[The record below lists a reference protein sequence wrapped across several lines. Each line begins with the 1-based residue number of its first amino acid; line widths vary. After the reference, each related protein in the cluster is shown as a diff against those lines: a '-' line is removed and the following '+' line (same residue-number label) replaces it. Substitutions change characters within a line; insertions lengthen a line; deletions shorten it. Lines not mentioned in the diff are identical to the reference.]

1 MNGVTPT
8 ISGSDKAMQALTEL
22 LGRVKNRGAALAKL
36 GKRYVGDEIPAIF
49 SEGGPPGQK
58 WPRVIRDG
66 RSADPLMDVG
76 TLQKSV
82 QWQATD
88 VQLTVGVPS
97 ASPAGKYARLHQLG
111 SPSGGTVPTSS
122 KWLLIPLSPPLT
134 PSQRRAVSRRGG
146 FKAVFPD
153 AFFLFKGPEGP
164 GLYLKTRRAVVGYT
178 RGAGKPKK
186 IYGKGPGIMRIAA
199 ARKSVKI
206 KPRPF
211 LVWTQRF
218 LEKGVQLLT
227 KWLAEGK
234 V

>member
-8 ISGSDKAMQALTEL
+8 ISGSDQAMQALTAL
-22 LGRVKNRGAALAKL
+22 LTRCKSTGGALAKL
-36 GKRYVGDEIPAIF
+36 GKRYVGDELPAIF

-82 QWQATD
+82 QWQAND
-88 VQLTVGVPS
+88 WQLTIGVPS
-97 ASPAGKYARLHQLG
+97 ASPAGKYARLHQH
-111 SPSGGTVPTSS
+111 GGTITPVSS
-122 KWLLIPLSPPLT
+122 QWLLIPLSPPLT

-164 GLYLKTRRAVVGYT
+164 GLYIKTRRAVVGYK
-178 RGAGKPKK
+178 REPGKRIKR
-186 IYGKGPGIMRIAA
+186 IYGEGPGIMRIAA

-218 LEKGVQLLT
+218 LEKAAQLLT

-234 V
+234 A